1 MADKKNER
9 QAFRIDAVLFDLI
22 IFGFFLLLA
31 IMSLNYNPRAR
42 SIPLALGILGSA
54 MMFLQF
60 LVDALPRVRSKLR
73 FVSQSG
79 ILTSERQTQS
89 KELDIQRAEVV
100 TVSDK
105 TAPSSQ
111 EEIQSKAAEWW
122 RVFRVIL
129 WLVAFIAL
137 LAFTHYLIAVGAF
150 VILVTRWESKES
162 WRRSITLALCV
173 NAAFYLLFNIILKAQ
188 L

>member
-1 MADKKNER
+1 MGNKRDEKR
-9 QAFRIDAVLFDLI
+9 AFRIDAVLFDLI

-42 SIPLALGILGSA
+42 SIPLALGIVGAA

-79 ILTSERQTQS
+79 ILAGESQFQPKGLGTPRVE
-89 KELDIQRAEVV
+89 AV
-100 TVSDK
+100 TVPDQTVLSL
-105 TAPSSQ
+105 Q
-111 EEIQSKAAEWW
+111 EEMKSKAIEWW
-122 RVFRVIL
+122 RLFRVIL

-150 VILVTRWESKES
+150 VLLATRLEAKET
-162 WRRSITLALCV
+162 WKRSIVLGICV